1 MVIRFKYNACL
12 RETMKLDDEALF
24 ITVEGIDAS
33 GTTSITNM
41 IASEHDDIVQTQEP
55 TETSFGEMTRD
66 VISSESNTHAFTDF
80 FFFMGDRIHN
90 VKNII
95 TPALE
100 TDTSV
105 VCDRYV
111 DSTYAYQPIVLADES
126 KFNEARSFGYTKQIN
141 EAITVEPDI
150 TLLLDVS
157 PMTAQER
164 VSADEIDKYEES
176 IEFQKRV
183 RGRYNRLCS
192 RTERMHMID
201 ASQSLESVYDDCLS
215 VIETFI
221 KERE

>member
-1 MVIRFKYNACL
+1 
-12 RETMKLDDEALF
+12 MKLDDETLF

-41 IASEHDDIVQTQEP
+41 IASEHDDIIQTQEP

-66 VISSESNTHAFTDF
+66 VISSESSTHAFTDF

-100 TDTSV
+100 TGTSV

-111 DSTYAYQPIVLADES
+111 DSTYAYQPLVLADES
-126 KFNEARSFGYTKQIN
+126 EFDEARSFGYTKQIN

-157 PMTAQER
+157 PMVAQER
-164 VSADEIDKYEES
+164 VSEEEIDKYEES
-176 IEFQKRV
+176 IEFQNRV
-183 RGRYNRLCS
+183 RGRYNRLCN

-221 KERE
+221 KQRE